1 MPTAK
6 DYMITISEDA
16 WQQLASLFPKERQRR
31 RGRPWRSHRQI
42 LEGIFWA
49 LNSNEPWRQM
59 PEKYGPWQ
67 TIYDRWTRWSKD
79 GTMDR
84 ILEICSRDLDLCEL
98 SLREECSPKGPLAA
112 ERHGRCRTTSLSE
125 VREPH
130 HFRLAA

>member
-1 MPTAK
+1 
-6 DYMITISEDA
+6 
-16 WQQLASLFPKERQRR
+16 
-31 RGRPWRSHRQI
+31 
-42 LEGIFWA
+42 
-49 LNSNEPWRQM
+49 NEPWRQM

-98 SLREECSPKGPLAA
+98 SLREECSPKGQLAA